1 MPRPIIFD
9 FDGVIVDSE
18 ILSTFRDSLTA
29 FGFPTT
35 EEEEIAHYRGLRLK
49 DCITAAERVHNRKM
63 PSDFVAAYRAR
74 SFDLLRRELKPVV
87 GAVDFIRAL
96 GDRPI
101 AIASSSGHARLE
113 LCLEL
118 IGLTERF
125 AGRVCSA
132 AEMERGKPFPDV
144 FLHAAKTLSADP
156 RTCIVVEDGTHGIAA
171 AIAAGMTPL
180 GLTAGSHCKTDH
192 AENLRTAG
200 ATAVAATY
208 DELVKII
215 ASLDDAEARCA

>member
-18 ILSTFRDSLTA
+18 ILATFRESLTS

-49 DCITAAERVHNRKM
+49 DCIVVAERIHKRKM
-63 PSDFVAAYRAR
+63 PGDFVAAYRAR
-74 SFDLLRRELKPVV
+74 SFELLRKELKPVV
-87 GAVDFIRAL
+87 GAVDFIRSL

-101 AIASSSGHARLE
+101 AIASSSGHPRLE
-113 LCLEL
+113 LCLAL
-118 IGLTERF
+118 VGLTEHF

-156 RTCIVVEDGTHGIAA
+156 RSCIVVEDGTHGITA

-180 GLTAGSHCKTDH
+180 GLTAGSHCKPDH
-192 AENLRTAG
+192 AERLSAAG
-200 ATAVAATY
+200 AATVAATY
-208 DELVKII
+208 EELAKII
-215 ASLDDAEARCA
+215 AILDDA

>member
-18 ILSTFRDSLTA
+18 ILSTFRESLTA
-29 FGFPTT
+29 FGFPTS

-49 DCITAAERVHNRKM
+49 DCIAAAERLHNRKM
-63 PSDFVAAYRAR
+63 PDDFVTAYRTR
-74 SFDLLRRELKPVV
+74 SFDLLRRELKPVA
-87 GAVDFIRAL
+87 GAVEFIRSL
-96 GDRPI
+96 GARPI

-118 IGLTERF
+118 VGLTDRF

-156 RTCIVVEDGTHGIAA
+156 HDCIVVEDGTHGIAA

-180 GLTAGSHCKTDH
+180 GLTAGSHCKPGYAQNLRAAGAASV
-192 AENLRTAG
+192 AEN
-200 ATAVAATY
+200 Y
-208 DELVKII
+208 DELAEII
-215 ASLDDAEARCA
+215 ATLDAG